1 MAAPHPAI
9 NAPGLPSCDIARV
22 ALFANQECGTS
33 RDTAFLRRC
42 LRDCVTNPRR
52 SAYRYDSV
60 PRTSGAST
68 NHASAPQNL
77 SPDSRG
83 YPIAS
88 LLRPTFTSA
97 EDQHGLHP
105 PSGYMLCFTHRLKDA
120 HPKHWRL
127 ATYLGILRHLGCAPL
142 HHTSLPAFDL
152 THSALWAV
160 HYWAF
165 TWAFCGTSAA

>member
-52 SAYRYDSV
+52 STYRYDSV

-105 PSGYMLCFTHRLKDA
+105 PSGYMLCFTHMLKDA
-120 HPKHWRL
+120 QCGHCTPQAL
-127 ATYLGILRHLGCAPL
+127 APRNIPGRSAAPWLRTAAPYISPCIRP
-142 HHTSLPAFDL
+142 H
-152 THSALWAV
+152 THSTVGSALLV
-160 HYWAF
+160 V
-165 TWAFCGTSAA
+165 